1 MGNKCLNPFVKI
13 RIFPGG
19 PWGGWVRLDSYDW
32 VVGNDPCWNCPWIF
46 DQTRPWGAKR
56 TVAAWGFSVF
66 FTRDDHVGMTPIDS
80 TKQYQQPLHFD
91 IPSFSTRK
99 SAICFHFERICSME
113 MARSNDYLMLWD
125 AFGLWLGS
133 AIMIWLSSNLRSEY
147 SSFKARSCY
156 LRCLCLFHCQPT
168 IKVKTSGASCWWFG
182 RFQAHPIEKL
192 FEGLRILKHQL
203 SSWSWWTFNNLFFK
217 FQHAKRATNN
227 QPYSNETVDAVIWA
241 LVKHDK
247 NGSVQQVIVE
257 KDWANSFVKHPTK
270 LYPHTFS
277 YD

>member
-19 PWGGWVRLDSYDW
+19 PWGGWVPLDSYDW

-91 IPSFSTRK
+91 IPSFSTMK

-133 AIMIWLSSNLRSEY
+133 AIMIWPSSNLRSEY

-156 LRCLCLFHCQPT
+156 LRCLCLLNCQST
-168 IKVKTSGASCWWFG
+168 IKVKTSGASCLVIWEVLGTSDWKNLWGSEDTKAPTFIMKLVNLQQPIWSFSTSRNEQPTLWFG
-182 RFQAHPIEKL
+182 QSF
-192 FEGLRILKHQL
+192 
-203 SSWSWWTFNNLFFK
+203 SWL
-217 FQHAKRATNN
+217 
-227 QPYSNETVDAVIWA
+227 A
-241 LVKHDK
+241 LV
-247 NGSVQQVIVE
+247 
-257 KDWANSFVKHPTK
+257 
-270 LYPHTFS
+270 
-277 YD
+277 